1 MMEYAKYLDCNK
13 TMSFKFIDKKLF
25 KKYTKIWKK
34 WYFNWQNFDNEPVYA
49 DNDKYRKIKIK

>member
-13 TMSFKFIDKKLF
+13 TISFKFIDKKLF

-34 WYFNWQNFDNEPVYA
+34 WYFNW
-49 DNDKYRKIKIK
+49 